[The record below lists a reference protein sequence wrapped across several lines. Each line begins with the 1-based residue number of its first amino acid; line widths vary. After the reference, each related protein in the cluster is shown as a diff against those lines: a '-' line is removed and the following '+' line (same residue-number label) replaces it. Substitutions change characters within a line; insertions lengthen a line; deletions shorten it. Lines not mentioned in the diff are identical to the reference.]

1 MNFIQ
6 KGLSLF
12 RDLHIDIALIF
23 SQFPPLNV
31 ALMFKPIQMVCNRSS
46 GNLQT
51 LRNSRRAER
60 VFRKIFPQK
69 RTNIPSLLMDMFF
82 LFNSSLVI
90 SITSSE
96 SQSKSSPTFVREES
110 AADNNL

>member
-69 RTNIPSLLMDMFF
+69 KNQYSKLAYGYVLFIQFFIGDFNHIIGKPKQKLTNFCAGR
-82 LFNSSLVI
+82 
-90 SITSSE
+90 
-96 SQSKSSPTFVREES
+96 KCCR
-110 AADNNL
+110 

>member
-51 LRNSRRAER
+51 
-60 VFRKIFPQK
+60 
-69 RTNIPSLLMDMFF
+69 
-82 LFNSSLVI
+82 
-90 SITSSE
+90 
-96 SQSKSSPTFVREES
+96 
-110 AADNNL
+110 